1 MAPSV
6 KSCPTTNTALA
17 PATGI
22 NMIENKWTV
31 QGIAQLI
38 GLVVTIIGMG
48 IAIGSFNSRL
58 LAVEESSRQS
68 SLDSR
73 TLIRVESD
81 VAYIKE
87 SIQRI
92 ERANALA
99 SAPIPLCPTERPIL
113 VASHCR
119 SYPTLD

>member
-1 MAPSV
+1 M
-6 KSCPTTNTALA
+6 
-17 PATGI
+17 PAIGS
-22 NMIENKWTV
+22 NMVENKWTV
-31 QGIAQLI
+31 QGIAQLV

-48 IAIGSFNSRL
+48 IAIGSFNYRL
-58 LAVEESSRQS
+58 VAVEEASKQS

-92 ERANALA
+92 ERATSLA
-99 SAPIPLCPTERPIL
+99 SAPLSMCPTEKPIL

-119 SYPTLD
+119 SYPSVD

>member
-1 MAPSV
+1 MNIDPKVSLGNIISIGV
-6 KSCPTTNTALA
+6 SLTT
-17 PATGI
+17 
-22 NMIENKWTV
+22 
-31 QGIAQLI
+31 LI
-38 GLVVTIIGMG
+38 GVVLSVGVAWGAADKRIQV
-48 IAIGSFNSRL
+48 L
-58 LAVEESSRQS
+58 ESGYQQS

-119 SYPTLD
+119 SYPSLD